1 MAATL
6 INQWSTNRR
15 LKLVRAGAC
24 GGGSMGASDALVV
37 EGRVEDGGEERGRR
51 VGLVITA

>member
-1 MAATL
+1 
-6 INQWSTNRR
+6 
-15 LKLVRAGAC
+15 
-24 GGGSMGASDALVV
+24 MGASDALVV

>member
-1 MAATL
+1 
-6 INQWSTNRR
+6 
-15 LKLVRAGAC
+15 
-24 GGGSMGASDALVV
+24 MGTSEALVI